1 MSPPAP
7 HQAAVNLIHRCIERC
22 GLCLGLVGLAR
33 LRVAQVHGCDARIDA
48 HFLSLIDAGFS
59 IGKLVLVSDWRE
71 AGAALQPQEQAVLA
85 WAETLARRGSTPAPD
100 ALYQE
105 VLALMGQEALVGL
118 SLAIALENA
127 LSQSFQAP
135 AQPGHRLQ
143 SHVEGKGRP

>member
-7 HQAAVNLIHRCIERC
+7 HQAAVDLIHRCIERC

-59 IGKLVLVSDWRE
+59 IEKLVLVSDWRE

-85 WAETLARRGSTPAPD
+85 WAEALARRGSTPAPD
-100 ALYQE
+100 TLYQE

-127 LSQSFQAP
+127 LSQSFQTP
-135 AQPGHRLQ
+135 AQASHRLQ
-143 SHVEGKGRP
+143 PHLEEKDRP

>member
-7 HQAAVNLIHRCIERC
+7 HQTAVDLIHRCIERC
-22 GLCLGLVGLAR
+22 GLCLGLVGLAG

-59 IGKLVLVSDWRE
+59 IEKLVLVSDWRE

-85 WAETLARRGSTPAPD
+85 WAEALARRSSTPAPD
-100 ALYQE
+100 TLYQE

-135 AQPGHRLQ
+135 AQASHRLQ
-143 SHVEGKGRP
+143 PHLEEKDRP

>member
-7 HQAAVNLIHRCIERC
+7 HQAAVDLIHRCIDRC
-22 GLCLGLVGLAR
+22 GLCLGLFGLAR

-59 IGKLVLVSDWRE
+59 IEKLVLVSDWRE

-85 WAETLARRGSTPAPD
+85 WAEALARRGSTPAPD
-100 ALYQE
+100 PLYQE

-127 LSQSFQAP
+127 LSQSFQTP
-135 AQPGHRLQ
+135 AQASHCLQ
-143 SHVEGKGRP
+143 PHLEGKDRP

>member
-7 HQAAVNLIHRCIERC
+7 HQAAVDLIHRCIERC

-59 IGKLVLVSDWRE
+59 IEKLVLVSDWRE
-71 AGAALQPQEQAVLA
+71 AGAALQPQEQAVLS
-85 WAETLARRGSTPAPD
+85 WAEALARRGSTPAPD

-127 LSQSFQAP
+127 LSQSFQTP
-135 AQPGHRLQ
+135 AQAGHRLQ
-143 SHVEGKGRP
+143 PHVVGKDRP